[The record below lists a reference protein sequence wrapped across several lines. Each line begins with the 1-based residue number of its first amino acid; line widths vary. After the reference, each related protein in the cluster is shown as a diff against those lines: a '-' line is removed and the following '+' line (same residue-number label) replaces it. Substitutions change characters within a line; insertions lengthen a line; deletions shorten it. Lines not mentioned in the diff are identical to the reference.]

1 MRNAALVAKPLKK
14 VALRG
19 SSPHPTTEGV
29 NPETL
34 KEKVDD
40 GSERRAT

>member
-29 NPETL
+29 NPET
-34 KEKVDD
+34 
-40 GSERRAT
+40 

>member
-19 SSPHPTTEGV
+19 SSPHPTTQSASRGLAMSCC
-29 NPETL
+29 N
-34 KEKVDD
+34 
-40 GSERRAT
+40 